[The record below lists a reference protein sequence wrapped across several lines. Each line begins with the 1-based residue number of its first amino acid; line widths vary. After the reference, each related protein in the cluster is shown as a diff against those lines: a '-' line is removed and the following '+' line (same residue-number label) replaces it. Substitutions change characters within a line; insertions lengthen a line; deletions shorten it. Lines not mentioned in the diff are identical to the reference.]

1 MSGAASESAGRSW
14 LTARQAG
21 WLLIALHVP
30 MAAVPAVF
38 TGTGL
43 LDLPGRNPVLAVLL
57 GLVAAGLQLR
67 HSLAAARNTRPRHW
81 GWTFLTLVA
90 VVYLPWWL
98 LGWWSLWE
106 GAQMFAMASSLM
118 LLRGRPR
125 VVVCGVMVLL
135 IVGSELGASSLTS
148 VSDAMFAVC
157 YSLTALVPSVILY
170 LATRLVLV
178 LSEVE
183 AAHAELAEAAVGRE
197 RLRLARDLH
206 DLFGQSLSAISLKGD
221 LALRLLRTD
230 PPAARDEVLGLT
242 TLARD
247 TLRTMRA
254 VTRDEHAVSLRTEA
268 DGAAALLG
276 TAGVH
281 TVIDLESNLSLATQ
295 QIFAWAVREGVT
307 NVLRHSEAETC
318 SITVTRLP
326 AAARLEIVNDRPRA
340 RPATDGRGLAGLTTR
355 AEALGGSTTAGVTGD
370 EFRLVV
376 EVPEREAR

>member
-1 MSGAASESAGRSW
+1 MSDRRSW
-14 LTARQAG
+14 PTARQAR

-30 MAAVPAVF
+30 MATVPVLF
-38 TGTGL
+38 TATGL
-43 LDLPGRNPVLAVLL
+43 TGMPGRDPVLAVVL
-57 GLVAAGLQLR
+57 GLAAGGLQLR
-67 HSLAAARNTRPRHW
+67 HSLAAARDVRPRGW
-81 GWTFLTLVA
+81 VWTFLALVA
-90 VVYLPWWL
+90 VVYLPLWL
-98 LGWWSLWE
+98 LGWWPIWE
-106 GAQMFAMASSLM
+106 GAQMFAVASALM

-125 VVVCGVMVLL
+125 VAVCGAMVLFTA
-135 IVGSELGASSLTS
+135 GSELAASPLASAFEAL
-148 VSDAMFAVC
+148 FAVG
-157 YSLTALVPSVILY
+157 YGVFALAPPVILY
-170 LATRLVLV
+170 MAARLVVV
-178 LSEVE
+178 LGEVE
-183 AAHAELAEAAVGRE
+183 AAHAALAEAAVGRE

-221 LALRLLRTD
+221 LALRLLPAD
-230 PPAARDEVLGLT
+230 PQAAHDEITGLT
-242 TLARD
+242 ALAHD
-247 TLRTMRA
+247 TLRAMRA

-281 TVIDLESNLSLATQ
+281 TDIDLDPNLSLATQ

-326 AAARLEIVNDRPRA
+326 ATARLEIVNDRPRA